1 MDVILLGA
9 GVSGLSAGLELARR
23 GIHVTLLDRG
33 VLGGESTWAGAGIL
47 FPLLP
52 WHYGEDFNRL
62 ALASLAHY
70 PDWVSYLRSLSRTD
84 PEYIASGLLVL
95 PPVGES
101 ARPWCAAHGIQCVMA
116 PADLPGLAAPPPSDS
131 LWLPQVAHVRNPRLA
146 RALAEAIRALGGHI
160 EDNVAIEDVGM
171 QDARLLSVRAGGK
184 IYRADNFVL
193 ATGAW
198 SGLPLA
204 NLPALSPIRPV
215 RGQMLLYPPGSH
227 HLQTIVY
234 QDGFYLVPRK
244 DGHLLAGST
253 VEFAGYAKETN
264 AEARQHLHE
273 RAGRLL
279 GGLPDP
285 IRHWAGIRPG
295 SPDNLPI
302 VGPHPDFANL
312 YLNVGHYRYGVTL
325 APTCARLL
333 ADQMTG
339 AVPELPAA
347 PYSLNAALARTWPEP
362 GV

>member
-33 VLGGESTWAGAGIL
+33 ALGGESTWAGAGIV

-52 WHYGEDFNRL
+52 WQYGEDFNRL

-70 PDWVSYLRSLSRTD
+70 PAWVELLSSLSPTD
-84 PEYIASGLLVL
+84 PEYLASGLIVL
-95 PPVGES
+95 PPVEEG
-101 ARPWCAAHGIQCVMA
+101 ARAWCVDHDIPCA
-116 PADLPGLAAPPPSDS
+116 PAPTEFPGLAAPAPPDS
-131 LWLPQVAHVRNPRLA
+131 LWLPQVAQIRNPRLA

-171 QDARLLSVRAGGK
+171 QNSRLLSVQAGGK
-184 IYRADNFVL
+184 VYRADQFVL

-204 NLPALSPIRPV
+204 NLPGLPTIRPV

-227 HLQTIVY
+227 RLRQIVY

-253 VEFAGYAKETN
+253 MEHGSYAKETTD
-264 AEARQHLHE
+264 EGRRHLHQ
-273 RAGRLL
+273 RASRLL
-279 GGLPDP
+279 GGLPEP

-295 SPDNLPI
+295 SPGNLPI
-302 VGPHPDFANL
+302 VGPHSDYVNL

-325 APTCARLL
+325 APACARLL

-339 AVPELPAA
+339 AVAELPTA
-347 PYSLNAALARTWPEP
+347 PYSLQAALARTWPEP
-362 GV
+362 DV